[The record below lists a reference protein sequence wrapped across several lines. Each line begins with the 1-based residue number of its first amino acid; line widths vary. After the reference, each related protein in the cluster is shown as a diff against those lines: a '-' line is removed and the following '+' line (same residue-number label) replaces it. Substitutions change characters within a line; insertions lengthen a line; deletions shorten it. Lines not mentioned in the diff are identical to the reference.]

1 MSLATVKSW
10 TILSTASDDSEPS
23 FKKMQSER
31 IGPYILE
38 QKHCDL
44 LLMFRRKKNRPGV
57 LDPGLRE
64 PMQYNITS

>member
-1 MSLATVKSW
+1 MSLGTVKSW

-31 IGPYILE
+31 IEPYILE

-44 LLMFRRKKNRPGV
+44 LLMFWRKKKNRPGV

-64 PMQYNITS
+64 SMQYNIT